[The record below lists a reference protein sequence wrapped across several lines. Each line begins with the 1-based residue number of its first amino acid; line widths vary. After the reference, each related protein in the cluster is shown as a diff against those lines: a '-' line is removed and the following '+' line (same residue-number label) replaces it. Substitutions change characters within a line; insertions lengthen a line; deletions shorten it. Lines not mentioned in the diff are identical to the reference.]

1 MSMRN
6 EFDEL
11 IDDIV
16 ADMGSMGRDVE
27 WCRSDLL
34 DLLDE
39 SADMERTPRTV
50 CTMAHFVMAKRLG
63 TEGVTQ
69 SFIDE
74 VAARIAVGY
83 EEMADRDYLE
93 D

>member
-11 IDDIV
+11 IGDIV

-27 WCRSDLL
+27 WCRQDLL

-39 SADMERTPRTV
+39 SSDLERTPRTV

-69 SFIDE
+69 NFIDE
-74 VAARIAVGY
+74 VAARISVGY
-83 EEMADRDYLE
+83 EEMADRDYE
-93 D
+93 EE